1 MLLTGGAMFA
11 MWFFLTLY
19 MQDVLHF
26 SPLITGLG
34 FLPQTAAIAIGAQ
47 VASRLVTRVGP
58 RLPLITG
65 AVLSAVGLAWLS
77 RVGAGGSYWGS
88 VFGGADVAT
97 LGMGL
102 AITPLAFAATA
113 GVMPQ
118 EAGLA
123 SGVLN
128 TSRQVGASVALA
140 VLATLAADRTTAI
153 LTADRAAGLAT
164 RGAAGAAHQASALAS
179 GFSRGL
185 LAGAILAAAGAAV
198 ALAIPRQ
205 PHRAPAP
212 AEGEARVAS
221 VEGDGHVAPAAPA
234 LALEPED

>member
-19 MQDVLHF
+19 MQDVLRF
-26 SPLITGLG
+26 SPLVTGLG

-58 RLPLITG
+58 RLPLVVG
-65 AVLSAVGLAWLS
+65 ALMSAAGLAWLS
-77 RVGAGGSYWGS
+77 RAGAGGSYLGS
-88 VFGGADVAT
+88 VFGGADLAT
-97 LGMGL
+97 LGMALG
-102 AITPLAFAATA
+102 ITPLAFAATS
-113 GVMPQ
+113 GVAPN

-140 VLATLAADRTTAI
+140 AFATLAADRTRSLLAPPHPHR
-153 LTADRAAGLAT
+153 LTV
-164 RGAAGAAHQASALAS
+164 ALSS
-179 GFSRGL
+179 GFSRGF
-185 LAGAILAAAGAAV
+185 LAAAVVAAV
-198 ALAIPRQ
+198 GALSALALPRQ
-205 PHRAPAP
+205 PRRAPA
-212 AEGEARVAS
+212 AAALS
-221 VEGDGHVAPAAPA
+221 AVEGDGHVAPAAPA